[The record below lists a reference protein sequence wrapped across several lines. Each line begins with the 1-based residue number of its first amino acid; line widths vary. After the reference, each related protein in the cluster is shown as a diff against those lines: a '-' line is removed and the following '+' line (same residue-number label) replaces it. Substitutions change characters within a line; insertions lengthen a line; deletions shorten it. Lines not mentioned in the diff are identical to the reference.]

1 VDVLWVGKHYERLC
15 GDLLVVHQR
24 ACTLGKMETS
34 SHLASDEITNLL
46 SHPVLRSNRMLI
58 VCVTRNQVSTHT
70 VQKMD
75 TE

>member
-1 VDVLWVGKHYERLC
+1 VDVLWAGKHCERLC

-24 ACTLGKMETS
+24 ECPLGEMETS
-34 SHLASDEITNLL
+34 SRLASDEITNLL
-46 SHPVLRSNRMLI
+46 SHPVLRLNRMLI

-70 VQKMD
+70 IRKMD